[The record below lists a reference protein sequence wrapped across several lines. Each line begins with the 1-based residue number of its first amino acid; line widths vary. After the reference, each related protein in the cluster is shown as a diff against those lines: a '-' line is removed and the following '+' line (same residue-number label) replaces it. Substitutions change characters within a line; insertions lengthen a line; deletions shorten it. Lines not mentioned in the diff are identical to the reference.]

1 MIIKDGKIYLDGKED
16 KTTACLI
23 QCGAGVDKKRYDKD
37 GTINLTMDGLD
48 NQYRCAYPP
57 QADSLV
63 YLILDL
69 YNKING
75 KQL

>member
-1 MIIKDGKIYLDGKED
+1 MKIKDNQIYFDGKED
-16 KTTACLI
+16 KITACLI
-23 QCGAGVDKKRYDKD
+23 QCGAGVDKKMYDKK
-37 GTINLTMDGLD
+37 GIIQLTMDDLD

-57 QADSLV
+57 QVDSLV
-63 YLILDL
+63 YVILDI

>member
-1 MIIKDGKIYLDGKED
+1 MIIKDNKIYLDGKDD
-16 KTTACLI
+16 KITSCLI
-23 QCGAGVDKKRYDKD
+23 QCGAGVDKKTYDKN
-37 GTINLTMDGLD
+37 GNIKLTMEDLD

-57 QADSLV
+57 QTDSLV
-63 YLILDL
+63 YVILDI